1 MAVVNTNLQLVI
13 SICTSANGKQLIISE
28 ATGVYH
34 QQSNPGGWKTPESAT
49 NPSTTAVTNRGL
61 VITSPS
67 GVVKTYTNAQLTGTF
82 PDDTGNNVL
91 YVDNSAFGG
100 SASDNLPDGT
110 YEAVYTIDGTING
123 GVDTYTEE
131 AAGRFFSTSNDLQ
144 CCLDK
149 LFAAAG
155 TCDGCR
161 DEKLNLA
168 LEVDA
173 YIKAAEAATNNCLN
187 GNAKAEKFR
196 QKALW
201 ICNTHNC
208 SNCS

>member
-49 NPSTTAVTNRGL
+49 NPSAAAVTNKQL
-61 VITSPS
+61 VITSPD
-67 GVVKTYTNAQLTGTF
+67 GVVKTYTNAQLTGIF
-82 PDDTGNNVL
+82 PDPTGDNVL

-110 YEAVYTIDGTING
+110 YEASYSVDGTING
-123 GVDTYTEE
+123 GVDTYTEQ
-131 AAGRFFSTSNDLQ
+131 AVGRFFSSSNDLQ

-168 LEVDA
+168 LEVDS
-173 YIKAAEAATNNCLN
+173 YIKAATAAASCTG
-187 GNAKAEKFR
+187 GNTKAEKFR

>member
-49 NPSTTAVTNRGL
+49 NPSAAAVTNKQL
-61 VITSPS
+61 VITSPD
-67 GVVKTYTNAQLTGTF
+67 GVVKTYTNAQLTGIF
-82 PDDTGNNVL
+82 PDPTGDNVL

-110 YEAVYTIDGTING
+110 YEASYIVDGTING
-123 GVDTYTEE
+123 GADTYTEQ
-131 AAGRFFSTSNDLQ
+131 AVGRFYSSVDQLQ

-155 TCDGCR
+155 SCDGCR

-173 YIKAAEAATNNCLN
+173 YIKAAEAAVSCTN
-187 GNAKAEKFR
+187 GNTKAEKFR